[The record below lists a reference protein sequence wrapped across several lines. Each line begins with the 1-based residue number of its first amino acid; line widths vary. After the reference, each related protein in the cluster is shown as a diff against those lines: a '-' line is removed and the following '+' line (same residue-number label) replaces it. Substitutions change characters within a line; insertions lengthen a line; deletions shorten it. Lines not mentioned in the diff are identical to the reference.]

1 MDCCEKP
8 SQLVCNRVLVPRS
21 LHVLT
26 AACCCLQRVAETSRS
41 SGALLYVRIRWLTT
55 AQEQGAS
62 TGRNPVERIICTFVL
77 WFIVNKRTEL
87 CTGRP
92 AFRPTLSISDT
103 HSGFLCLCFFP
114 SLCDCL
120 RKRFVSFVFSQFS
133 LSCRSVYLSVGVS
146 WIFCLLSAAS
156 CVFSFF
162 KFP

>member
-92 AFRPTLSISDT
+92 AFRPYSLHLW
-103 HSGFLCLCFFP
+103 HSLW
-114 SLCDCL
+114 
-120 RKRFVSFVFSQFS
+120 FS
-133 LSCRSVYLSVGVS
+133 LSVLLSHLVWLFKETFCFVCVQSVFTQLSVSLSVCGCFLDFLFA
-146 WIFCLLSAAS
+146 FCSILCFLL
-156 CVFSFF
+156 F
-162 KFP
+162 